1 MRKIVYI
8 QRMEANDAEQ
18 HKINDILLGQSLSEE
33 QAKAIFALGEEAVI
47 FALLKLAKMVAQ
59 KEQGKLVINSH
70 DDPSCPS
77 GQKPVFVKPNK
88 KDDKRKSKK
97 PGRKKGHNGSRRG
110 KPDKVDHIEEHR
122 VSKCPD
128 CGGKVK
134 KCNGSQLVSYRGYAK
149 FAINVR

>member
-1 MRKIVYI
+1 MYI

-18 HKINDILLGQSLSEE
+18 HKINGILLGQSLSEE

-77 GQKPVFVKPNK
+77 GQCQQNQK
-88 KDDKRKSKK
+88 
-97 PGRKKGHNGSRRG
+97 
-110 KPDKVDHIEEHR
+110 
-122 VSKCPD
+122 
-128 CGGKVK
+128 
-134 KCNGSQLVSYRGYAK
+134 
-149 FAINVR
+149 